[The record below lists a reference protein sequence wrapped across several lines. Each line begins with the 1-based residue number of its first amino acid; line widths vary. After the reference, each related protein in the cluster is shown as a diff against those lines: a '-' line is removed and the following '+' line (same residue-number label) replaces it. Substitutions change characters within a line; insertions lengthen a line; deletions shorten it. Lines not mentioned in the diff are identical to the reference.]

1 LGFGTL
7 GWLLLRPRQNV
18 ELNGYYELGT
28 ALPPAATSEFK
39 YSLPIAKPIVAYIDN
54 TPNGFVFKNRLNN
67 GKGEL
72 SVSNGRNENAVLKLI
87 DLSRQESVFSV
98 MIRSGSDYSISGIPD
113 GRYKVLFAL
122 GHGWS
127 NELNAFQ
134 DSYGYSAFKEDFIFK
149 ALLERN
155 GAYQQW
161 SYDKCSITL
170 NPVIGGNAK
179 TEKLNENEFT
189 KYQ

>member
-1 LGFGTL
+1 LS
-7 GWLLLRPRQNV
+7 
-18 ELNGYYELGT
+18 GYYEPTIQAPSKANPELV
-28 ALPPAATSEFK
+28 
-39 YSLPIAKPIVAYIDN
+39 YSVPVLKPSGVYIDRL
-54 TPNGFVFKNRLNN
+54 PNGFILKNRLNS

-72 SVSNGRNENAVLKLI
+72 SISNGRDENAVLKLI

-98 MIRSGSDYSISGIPD
+98 MIRSRSDYSISGIPD
-113 GRYKVLFAL
+113 GSYRVIFAL

-127 NELNAFQ
+127 NELDAFQ
-134 DSYGYSAFKEDFIFK
+134 DSYGYSAFKEDFIYK
-149 ALLERN
+149 ATLERSGN
-155 GAYQQW
+155 YQQW